1 MRKLIYL
8 ASFILAITTALPAY
22 IESSFLAS
30 LVGAKSVGSVF
41 AISSLLT
48 IIIYSSL
55 SYRLRRF
62 GLRTPMILFTFFAVF
77 ATIQLSTSSIGY
89 ATLFAFVVFYSA
101 GMILR
106 YLLDVLLEQYSSDID
121 TGATR
126 GIYMTAINLAWLA
139 SPLLAG
145 RLLELYPG
153 HYDLIFFLTLPP
165 LLLVLL
171 LTIFA
176 LKEKRKEDFKIST
189 PWQALKRLW
198 NSRNQDDSDIKNIL
212 VVDFLLHFFYA
223 IMVVYSPIYLRQVV
237 GLSWQNIGII
247 FTFMLLPFVLFE
259 APLGKIADKY
269 FGEKEMLI
277 TSLIIMI
284 VPTAAISL
292 IGGTSLIAWSVIL
305 FLTRTGAA
313 GTEIMKETYLF
324 KKIDSENADIVA
336 VSRNNIPLAY
346 LIGPVFG
353 TIFTVFLPLSWIF
366 PALALILLGGIW
378 TAWNLKDTR

>member
-22 IESSFLAS
+22 IESSFLES

-55 SYRLRRF
+55 SVRLRRF
-62 GLRTPMILFTFFAVF
+62 GLKTPLILITFITVF

-89 ATLFAFVVFYSA
+89 GTLLAFVIFYSA
-101 GMILR
+101 GMVLR
-106 YLLDVLLEQYSSDID
+106 YLLDVLLEQYSSDTN
-121 TGATR
+121 TGTTR
-126 GIYMTAINLAWLA
+126 GIYMTALNLAWLA
-139 SPLLAG
+139 SPFLAG
-145 RLLELYPG
+145 RILELYPG
-153 HYDLIFFLTLPP
+153 QYDLIFFLTLPP
-165 LLLVLL
+165 LLLVLAL
-171 LTIFA
+171 IVFF
-176 LKEKRKEDFKIST
+176 LKEKDRKDFNVST
-189 PWQALKRLW
+189 PWQAIKRLW
-198 NSRNQDDSDIKNIL
+198 YSHNQNDSDIKNIL

-237 GLSWQNIGII
+237 GLSWQNIGVI
-247 FTFMLLPFVLFE
+247 FTFMLLPFVIFE
-259 APLGKIADKY
+259 LPLGKMADKH
-269 FGEKEMLI
+269 FGEKEMMI
-277 TSLIIMI
+277 ASLVVMI
-284 VPTAAISL
+284 FATAAIPL

-324 KKIDSENADIVA
+324 KKIDSDNADIVA
-336 VSRNNIPLAY
+336 VSRNNVPLAY

-366 PALALILLGGIW
+366 PALALILVGGIW
-378 TAWNLKDTR
+378 STSLLRDTR

>member
-1 MRKLIYL
+1 MKILIYL
-8 ASFILAITTALPAY
+8 ASFILATTAALPAY
-22 IESSFLAS
+22 VESSFLQS
-30 LVGAKSVGSVF
+30 IVGAKSVGSVF

-48 IIIYSSL
+48 IIIFSSL
-55 SYRLRRF
+55 SSRLRRF
-62 GLRTPMILFTFFAVF
+62 GLRAPIILFTFLAVF
-77 ATIQLSTSSIGY
+77 ATIQLSTSSVGY

-106 YLLDVLLEQYSSDID
+106 YLLDVLLEQYSDDTD
-121 TGATR
+121 TGMTR
-126 GIYMTAINLAWLA
+126 GIYMTAFNLAWLA
-139 SPLLAG
+139 SPFLAG
-145 RLLELYPG
+145 RLLEINPG
-153 HYDLIFFLTLPP
+153 HYDLIFFLTLPA

-176 LKEKRKEDFKIST
+176 LKEKDRAEFKIST

-198 NSRNQDDSDIKNIL
+198 SSNKQADTDLKKIL
-212 VVDFLLHFFYA
+212 IIDFLLHFFYA
-223 IMVVYSPIYLRQVV
+223 IMVVYSPIYLREVV
-237 GLSWQNIGII
+237 GLSWQGIGII

-259 APLGKIADKY
+259 APLGRLADKY

-277 TSLIIMI
+277 SGLIIMI
-284 VPTAAISL
+284 FTTAAIPL
-292 IGGTSLIAWSVIL
+292 IGGTSLIAWSLIL

-313 GTEIMKETYLF
+313 TTEIMKETYLF

-353 TIFTVFLPLSWIF
+353 MIFTIILPLSWIF
-366 PALALILLGGIW
+366 PSLALILVSGIW
-378 TAWNLKDTR
+378 FAWNLKDTR